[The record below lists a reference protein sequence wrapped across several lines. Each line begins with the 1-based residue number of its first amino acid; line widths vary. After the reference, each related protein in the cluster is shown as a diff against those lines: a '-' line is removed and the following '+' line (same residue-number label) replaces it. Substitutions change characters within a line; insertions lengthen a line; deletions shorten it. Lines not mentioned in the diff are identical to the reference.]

1 MWYER
6 FNTYLIDIILYR
18 RVVDSNI
25 YVKRKLMHEK
35 FVILALY
42 VDNSII
48 IGNDMELL
56 HATKE
61 CLAIGFEM
69 TNESPI
75 KDVGLVK
82 LM

>member
-1 MWYER
+1 
-6 FNTYLIDIILYR
+6 
-18 RVVDSNI
+18 
-25 YVKRKLMHEK
+25 MHEK

-48 IGNDMELL
+48 IGNDIELL

-61 CLAIGFEM
+61 CLAVGFEM
-69 TNESPI
+69 TNEGPI

>member
-1 MWYER
+1 
-6 FNTYLIDIILYR
+6 
-18 RVVDSNI
+18 
-25 YVKRKLMHEK
+25 MHEK

-61 CLAIGFEM
+61 CLAVGFEM
-69 TNESPI
+69 TNEGFI

>member
-1 MWYER
+1 
-6 FNTYLIDIILYR
+6 
-18 RVVDSNI
+18 
-25 YVKRKLMHEK
+25 MHEN

-42 VDNSII
+42 VVNSII

-56 HATKE
+56 HAIKE

-69 TNESPI
+69 INEGPI

>member
-1 MWYER
+1 
-6 FNTYLIDIILYR
+6 
-18 RVVDSNI
+18 
-25 YVKRKLMHEK
+25 MHEK

-69 TNESPI
+69 TNGGPI